1 MSYLKADGF
10 DTAIIGVQIE
20 LGKIVYDKHKMIQVL
35 IQQGMSNEE
44 AIEYLEYNVWSA
56 YVGEHTPIY
65 IDVMDINEINVYNSK
80 AKARTYEERTRCQD

>member
-1 MSYLKADGF
+1 MLKADGF

-65 IDVMDINEINVYNSK
+65 IDLMDINEIN
-80 AKARTYEERTRCQD
+80 EL

>member
-1 MSYLKADGF
+1 MLKADGF

-65 IDVMDINEINVYNSK
+65 IDLMDINEINELWKTITQSTLY
-80 AKARTYEERTRCQD
+80 